1 MATFFAGS
9 ALAGLAGAV
18 LVPLVGLIPA
28 SGGAYIAKAF
38 ITVIAGGPSLIAGLM
53 SSAGIFG
60 VVNQVFAFAVSP
72 VIGEV
77 ALLVAA
83 VSCWASRAWSTTR
96 DHRAHPGP
104 VRALPPPRRGTRDRR
119 TLGGGHR
126 TPDTP
131 PSAAAPAV
139 AGAWLRAMAET
150 VLETAGLTMRF
161 GGVVAV
167 DHVDFVLKERELRCL
182 IGPNGAGKS
191 TFFRCV
197 TGLLRPTEGQVFMRG
212 EETTGLPAHA
222 IAALGVGVKTQVPSV
237 MDRLTARENVWLAAR
252 SHLPAAQADRRTQEV
267 VDRLGLGPITHS
279 TLARLAHGERQ
290 QVELGIVVAGDPW
303 LVLLDEP
310 AAGMSADDVVRM
322 TEVIHEMNRTA
333 AVVIVEHD
341 MQFIRSMTAIIRADR
356 RMTAEKRVVVLE
368 TRGLSG
374 GYGRVPILHG
384 IDLEVGE
391 GEVVGIL
398 GHNGMGK
405 STLLKTLMGFLP
417 AHAGAVRYGGT
428 DITRLAANERARL
441 GVGYV
446 PQGRG
451 IFPRL
456 SVRENLHFARS
467 DHGPGDRDGRARGA
481 AGRLPQARAAPRPE
495 GRDALGRRAAASG
508 ACALSDG
515 ESRACPARRAHRGHP
530 ALDHRGDGAD
540 PLPAQGIPRTVDPV
554 GGAEPRLHRRARRPR
569 AGAGAGPHH
578 RRARAQRAV
587 GSGEAGSAPRLR
599 DRSRPALRSR
609 FGFRSR
615 VGGLSGDAFAGS
627 APPVAGDRPAGVADI
642 PGARRRRDTRMETP
656 VRFGSHPSVA
666 ESGRGRRAGKRPAVR
681 CRAVIAVPGPETRQ
695 PATAPVPDRR
705 YPAGTACSIRTRAI
719 APRATPAAGTSPP
732 PLQVRTM
739 TIKRPVLAQM
749 RAMAERFGMHL
760 SDAELEKFREI
771 MEPYIQAYDRIDAAP
786 DHLPEV
792 RWPRAPGYRPSPAE
806 NPLNAWYYKTEVRG
820 APDGPLRDKRIAL
833 KDTVCLAGVP
843 MMNGSSIMEGY
854 TPEVDATIVTRI
866 LEAGGTIAGKA
877 HCENFCLSGGSHK
890 NAAGPVHNPWKRGYM
905 AGGSSSGSA
914 ALVAAGEVDMAIA
927 GDQGGSIRIPSSN
940 CGAYGMKPTHGLVPY
955 TGIMP
960 IEQTIDHVGPI
971 TGNVADNALFLEV
984 LAGEDG
990 LDPRQYAPE
999 VHRYTEA
1006 LGLGCA
1012 GLRIGVLKEG
1022 FHRPESE
1029 PDVDRKM
1036 LDAAE
1041 RFRSLGARVEDISI
1055 EEHFF
1060 AADLWT
1066 AIAVEGLQD
1075 LMMHGNCFG
1084 TNHRGLFLPSMID
1097 RVATWRHRADEL
1109 SHSLKVCMFLG
1120 EYFQESYRGRYYG
1133 KAQNLMRGVT
1143 GRYLDALREVDLLLM
1158 PTLPMKA
1165 RPIPPPG
1172 CSIALYVQ
1180 RAFEM
1185 VGNTAAF
1192 SASGLPAMSIPC
1204 GLSEG
1209 LPIGMMLVGPRY
1221 GEMTIYRAAH
1231 AFEQSADWRTL

>member
-1 MATFFAGS
+1 M
-9 ALAGLAGAV
+9 
-18 LVPLVGLIPA
+18 
-28 SGGAYIAKAF
+28 
-38 ITVIAGGPSLIAGLM
+38 
-53 SSAGIFG
+53 
-60 VVNQVFAFAVSP
+60 
-72 VIGEV
+72 
-77 ALLVAA
+77 
-83 VSCWASRAWSTTR
+83 R
-96 DHRAHPGP
+96 DEE
-104 VRALPPPRRGTRDRR
+104 GT
-119 TLGGGHR
+119 
-126 TPDTP
+126 
-131 PSAAAPAV
+131 
-139 AGAWLRAMAET
+139 
-150 VLETAGLTMRF
+150 
-161 GGVVAV
+161 
-167 DHVDFVLKERELRCL
+167 
-182 IGPNGAGKS
+182 
-191 TFFRCV
+191 
-197 TGLLRPTEGQVFMRG
+197 
-212 EETTGLPAHA
+212 
-222 IAALGVGVKTQVPSV
+222 
-237 MDRLTARENVWLAAR
+237 
-252 SHLPAAQADRRTQEV
+252 
-267 VDRLGLGPITHS
+267 
-279 TLARLAHGERQ
+279 
-290 QVELGIVVAGDPW
+290 
-303 LVLLDEP
+303 
-310 AAGMSADDVVRM
+310 
-322 TEVIHEMNRTA
+322 
-333 AVVIVEHD
+333 
-341 MQFIRSMTAIIRADR
+341 
-356 RMTAEKRVVVLE
+356 VVLE
-368 TRGLSG
+368 ARALSG

-417 AHAGAVRYGGT
+417 AHAGTVRHFGN
-428 DITRLAANERARL
+428 DITRLPPNERARL
-441 GVGYV
+441 GIGYV

-456 SVRENLHFARS
+456 SVRENLQFARP
-467 DHGPGDRDGRARGA
+467 DHGAGGEETALDALLADFPRLAPLLDRKGEMLSGGEQQILALARCLMGSPELLLLDEPTEGIQPSIIEEMAQILTRLKGSRGLSILLVEQNLDFIAELADRVLVLERGRITGELDRGDLSDQAKLDRHLGFGA
-481 AGRLPQARAAPRPE
+481 ARAPRFDRTPAA
-495 GRDALGRRAAASG
+495 DPKSAVSPALRPPPRRAMLPESDPPMSLTLGERGSGAASG
-508 ACALSDG
+508 GSHSSVPVPPSLS
-515 ESRACPARRAHRGHP
+515 RHRGAGVVSGSIERFHAEPSSRSP
-530 ALDHRGDGAD
+530 AGRHAISP
-540 PLPAQGIPRTVDPV
+540 PLPSRSADTS
-554 GGAEPRLHRRARRPR
+554 A
-569 AGAGAGPHH
+569 
-578 RRARAQRAV
+578 
-587 GSGEAGSAPRLR
+587 AGSPPLE
-599 DRSRPALRSR
+599 SPA
-609 FGFRSR
+609 
-615 VGGLSGDAFAGS
+615 
-627 APPVAGDRPAGVADI
+627 
-642 PGARRRRDTRMETP
+642 
-656 VRFGSHPSVA
+656 
-666 ESGRGRRAGKRPAVR
+666 
-681 CRAVIAVPGPETRQ
+681 
-695 PATAPVPDRR
+695 
-705 YPAGTACSIRTRAI
+705 
-719 APRATPAAGTSPP
+719 P

-739 TIKRPVLAQM
+739 TVKRPVLAQM

-760 SDAELEKFREI
+760 GDAELEEFREI

-792 RWPRAPGYRPSPAE
+792 RYPRAPGYRPSPAE
-806 NPLNAWYYKTEVRG
+806 NPLNAWYYRTEVRG
-820 APDGPLRDKRIAL
+820 APDGPLRGKRIAL

-854 TPEVDATIVTRI
+854 TPEIDATIVTRI

-877 HCENFCLSGGSHK
+877 HCENFCLSGGSHT

-914 ALVAAGEVDMAIA
+914 ALVAAGEADMAIG

-940 CGAYGMKPTHGLVPY
+940 CGVYGMKPTHGLVPY

-971 TGNVADNALFLEV
+971 TGSVADNALLLEV

-990 LDPRQYAPE
+990 LDPRQSGPE

-1029 PDVDRKM
+1029 PDVDRKV

-1041 RFRSLGARVEDISI
+1041 RFRALGARVEDISI

-1075 LMMHGNCFG
+1075 LMMHGNGFG

-1133 KAQNLMRGVT
+1133 KAQNLMRAVT
-1143 GRYLDALREVDLLLM
+1143 RRYLDALRQVDLLLM

-1165 RPIPPPG
+1165 RPIPPPD
-1172 CSIALYVQ
+1172 CSTALYVQ